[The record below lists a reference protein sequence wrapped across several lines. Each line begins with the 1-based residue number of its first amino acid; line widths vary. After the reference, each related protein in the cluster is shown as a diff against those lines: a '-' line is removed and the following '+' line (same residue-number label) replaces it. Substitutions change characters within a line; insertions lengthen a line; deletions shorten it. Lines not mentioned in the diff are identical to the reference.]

1 MQIPHYGAIDG
12 RERTTRML
20 SLRSRNNSTTSRE
33 NKELQ
38 KLKRQ
43 DLLEL
48 LIEQM
53 QENDALRASISEA
66 EIQIR
71 ELTSLSERLKDKL
84 NDKDAQIELL
94 KDRLNDKDAQIDT
107 FKARLDAKDKL
118 LEGLYTQARTMVNE
132 DDESRRMV
140 AMLEV
145 EDLMASHYMHR
156 AGQDADE
163 AEGVEE
169 VEAEDN
175 VEADDDV
182 EAEDADDAEVEEA
195 DGAEATDEVEAE
207 DADAEET
214 TDDAEVEDT
223 ADAEAADEADAEAE
237 DAVEATDEVAAE
249 AENDKDAEPNAQPIE
264 S

>member
-1 MQIPHYGAIDG
+1 
-12 RERTTRML
+12 ML

-132 DDESRRMV
+132 DDESRRMA

-163 AEGVEE
+163 AE
-169 VEAEDN
+169 
-175 VEADDDV
+175 ADDDV
-182 EAEDADDAEVEEA
+182 EAEDTDDAEVEEA

-237 DAVEATDEVAAE
+237 DDVEAEITDEVAAE